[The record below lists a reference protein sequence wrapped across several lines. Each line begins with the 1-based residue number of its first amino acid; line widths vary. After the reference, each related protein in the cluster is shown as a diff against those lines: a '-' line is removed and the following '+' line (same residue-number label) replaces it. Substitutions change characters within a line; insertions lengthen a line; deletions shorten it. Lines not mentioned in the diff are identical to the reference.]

1 VKRTLIVTATA
12 MLIGSTGLSF
22 AGSSGKGASSFA
34 PGTELHNS
42 TSPTTRGAS
51 EFSPGDRKNDSTTGQ
66 SRGASELSPG
76 DRFNDSRKK

>member
-1 VKRTLIVTATA
+1 MKRTLIVTAAA
-12 MLIGSTGLSF
+12 MLIASSGLSF
-22 AGSSGKGASSFA
+22 AGSSHGASGFA
-34 PGTELHNS
+34 PGTQLNNS

-66 SRGASELSPG
+66 SRGASEFSPG